1 MKKQE
6 RQKAIR
12 IKLITDKKAYVSELA
27 KELSVT
33 TRTIRNDLNEL
44 CQSTLFSLFH
54 GGVQLKNTP
63 DDESLFEQ
71 SFTETILNVFKSGKD
86 IAPNSNRTTQNSY
99 INESVYILGSFNVD
113 IVSEITA
120 LPQIGQ
126 TIRASATHFYAGG
139 KGTNQAI
146 AAAKINNNVHLTVK
160 LGSDEFSKKAKR
172 YLTKTEISSFSF
184 LINEMSP
191 TGIAIVWVSDA
202 TGDNMISVTLGANE
216 TFTEEDILL
225 DIDII
230 RNCRVFLTQLENNFP
245 ITRYAIMQAK
255 LGKAIVVLN
264 PAPYVPEIKEILHLI
279 DIITPNKI
287 EAEALSGVVIDD
299 INSAKNAAK
308 SIHIQGAKSVII
320 TLGNQGCLIFD
331 GKVYTHIPAYK
342 SAVVD
347 TSGAADAFTGALA
360 AYIANG
366 KELVNAAQYA
376 SAFASLKV
384 ERKGAS
390 NMPSNSLVYH
400 RKQQLFRELF
410 SPLSL

>member
-71 SFTETILNVFKSGKD
+71 SFTETILNGFKSGKD

-160 LGSDEFSKKAKR
+160 LGSDEFSKKPR
-172 YLTKTEISSFSF
+172 
-184 LINEMSP
+184 
-191 TGIAIVWVSDA
+191 GI
-202 TGDNMISVTLGANE
+202 
-216 TFTEEDILL
+216 
-225 DIDII
+225 
-230 RNCRVFLTQLENNFP
+230 
-245 ITRYAIMQAK
+245 
-255 LGKAIVVLN
+255 
-264 PAPYVPEIKEILHLI
+264 
-279 DIITPNKI
+279 
-287 EAEALSGVVIDD
+287 
-299 INSAKNAAK
+299 
-308 SIHIQGAKSVII
+308 
-320 TLGNQGCLIFD
+320 
-331 GKVYTHIPAYK
+331 
-342 SAVVD
+342 
-347 TSGAADAFTGALA
+347 
-360 AYIANG
+360 
-366 KELVNAAQYA
+366 
-376 SAFASLKV
+376 
-384 ERKGAS
+384 
-390 NMPSNSLVYH
+390 
-400 RKQQLFRELF
+400 
-410 SPLSL
+410 

>member
-63 DDESLFEQ
+63 DDESLFER
-71 SFTETILNVFKSGKD
+71 SFTKTILNGFKSGKD
-86 IAPNSNRTTQNSY
+86 IVPNSNRTTQNSY

-184 LINEMSP
+184 LVNEVSP

-216 TFTEEDILL
+216 TFTEEDVLL

-255 LGKAIVVLN
+255 LGKAIIVLN

-320 TLGNQGCLIFD
+320 TLGSQGCLIFD

-390 NMPSNSLVYH
+390 NMPSSSLVYH

>member
-12 IKLITDKKAYVSELA
+12 VKLITDKKAYVSELA
-27 KELSVT
+27 RELSVT

-54 GGVQLKNTP
+54 GGVQLKNTLN
-63 DDESLFEQ
+63 DEFLFEQ
-71 SFTETILNVFKSGKD
+71 SFTKTMLNGFKSDKEIVLNTD
-86 IAPNSNRTTQNSY
+86 RSTQNSY
-99 INESVYILGSFNVD
+99 INESIYILGSFNVD
-113 IVSEITA
+113 IVPEITA

-139 KGTNQAI
+139 KGTNQAL

-160 LGSDEFSKKAKR
+160 LGSDEFSKKAKK
-172 YLTKTEISSFSF
+172 YLTSTEISSFSF
-184 LINEMSP
+184 FMSEMSS

-225 DIDII
+225 DIDSI

-255 LGKAIVVLN
+255 LGKSIIVLN
-264 PAPYVPEIKEILHLI
+264 PAPYSTEIKEILHLI
-279 DIITPNKI
+279 DIITPSKL
-287 EAEALSGVVIDD
+287 EAEALSGITIVD

-308 SIHIQGAKSVII
+308 LIHIQGVKCVII
-320 TLGNQGCLIFD
+320 ILGSEGYLIFD
-331 GKVYTHIPAYK
+331 GKAYTHIPAYK

-347 TSGAADAFTGALA
+347 TSGAADAFTGALV

-366 KELVNAAQYA
+366 KELINAAQYA
-376 SAFASLKV
+376 SVFASLKV
-384 ERKGAS
+384 EHKGAS